1 MPRTEREERSST
13 QNVTER
19 YNKKRNDNGTIYLK
33 SLVLEWNGTIS
44 KKSERAQPLLNPVP
58 VIVRNPAYIEEVE
71 LDEEEVD
78 PADILLLSVETLP
91 LSLSQPRRTRT

>member
-1 MPRTEREERSST
+1 ME
-13 QNVTER
+13 
-19 YNKKRNDNGTIYLK
+19 RNDFKKVGTCPA
-33 SLVLEWNGTIS
+33 LVEPGC
-44 KKSERAQPLLNPVP
+44 
-58 VIVRNPAYIEEVE
+58 VIVRNPPYIEEVE